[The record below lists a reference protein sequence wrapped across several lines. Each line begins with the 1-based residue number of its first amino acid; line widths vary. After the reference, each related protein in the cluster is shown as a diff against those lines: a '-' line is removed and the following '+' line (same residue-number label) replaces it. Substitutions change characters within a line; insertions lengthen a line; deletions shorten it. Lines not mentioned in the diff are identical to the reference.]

1 MTILRIFV
9 QQVRRDRVNLP
20 LWIVG
25 TVALLAVAA
34 SSVGQEYGDT
44 AGRGEILRVALAT
57 PALLALRGI
66 PNGDSLG
73 SAVHF
78 QSFAFLGV
86 TIGLMNIFLA
96 TRHGRADEERGR
108 RELVL
113 AGPVSR
119 LAPPIATLLLGV
131 VANAV
136 FVVLA
141 IGGYVSA
148 GVAVPGAVVSSVA
161 LGMIG
166 LAFLGLG
173 MLAGELTETSRGA
186 NTIGVI
192 LVLGA
197 YALRAAGDALGRP
210 DVTKITLD
218 PAWPSWLSPIGWGQ
232 QTLAFTD
239 NRWWPI
245 GLIAALAVV
254 AAGIALLVHSR
265 RELGASLLPERAGRA
280 TALPTL
286 GSPVAL
292 AWRLQWPTLIAWAGG
307 SALLGLALGSL
318 VKAVS
323 SANLGNA
330 QIQTIL
336 QSLGHTGANDMGK
349 SLISAVMVLIGAVA
363 GAAGVQAVLRMR
375 EEETE
380 GRLETVLATP
390 RSRVGWL
397 LSYVLI
403 AAANVLIVLVATG
416 VTSAIGFGAIGQSDN
431 AWLAFGSAL
440 VQAPAALSFVGVTA
454 LLVGLLPRLAVS
466 LGWAVFGILIGF
478 GLFAGLLNLPKGV
491 DKISPIANVPAL
503 PTDDWGPTIIL
514 GAIAVVAAVL
524 GAMALRRRDLS
535 T

>member
-1 MTILRIFV
+1 MNTLRIFV

-25 TVALLAVAA
+25 TVLLLAVAG
-34 SSVGQEYGDT
+34 SSVGQEYGDA
-44 AGRGEILRVALAT
+44 AGRANILTVALAT

-66 PNGDSLG
+66 PNGNTLG

-78 QSFAFLGV
+78 QSFAFLAV

-96 TRHGRADEERGR
+96 TRHGRADEEKGR

-113 AGPVSR
+113 AAPVSR
-119 LAPPIATLLLGV
+119 LAPSLATLLLGV
-131 VANAV
+131 IANAL

-141 IGGYVSA
+141 IGGYAST
-148 GVAVPGAVVSSVA
+148 GVAVSGAVVSAVA

-173 MLAGELTETSRGA
+173 MLAGELTETSRAA

-192 LVLGA
+192 LVLGS
-197 YALRAAGDALGRP
+197 YALRGAGDALGRP
-210 DVTKITLD
+210 DIAKLTLQ

-232 QTLAFTD
+232 QTLAFTA

-254 AAGIALLVHSR
+254 SAGIALLVHSR

-280 TALPTL
+280 AALPTL
-286 GSPVAL
+286 SSPAGL

-318 VKAVS
+318 VTAISK
-323 SANLGNA
+323 ANLDNP
-330 QIQTIL
+330 QIQAIM
-336 QSLGHTGANDMGK
+336 QSLGHSSASDMGK
-349 SLISAVMVLIGAVA
+349 TLISALMVLIGAVA
-363 GAAGVQAVLRMR
+363 AAAGVQAVLRMR

-390 RSRVGWL
+390 LSRIGWL
-397 LSYVLI
+397 LSYALVATASVL
-403 AAANVLIVLVATG
+403 VVLVATG
-416 VTSAIGFGAIGQSDN
+416 VAAAIGFAAIGQSDN
-431 AWLAFGSAL
+431 AWLALGSAL

-466 LGWAVFGILIGF
+466 LGWALFGLLIGV

-491 DKISPIANVPAL
+491 EKISP
-503 PTDDWGPTIIL
+503 
-514 GAIAVVAAVL
+514 
-524 GAMALRRRDLS
+524 
-535 T
+535 